1 MQIRGE
7 LVLMNERMFDEALLN
22 RILDAY
28 KQEMQDD
35 EADITEREF
44 ETGKKS
50 LLAVLNDNQKLAL
63 TEMESLCAENV
74 KYALKFGFIRG
85 IFVGFQ
91 QYFER
96 DTTKCPFEKFVA
108 DEILKQPHMNK
119 YVEYSNRRIKF
130 NEICKVMEEQLDEVD
145 IEHVISVYCGWED
158 RLYGVLRYA
167 FYMGYRYALYIIEE
181 VEPIGAT
188 LNMIEKIQLTEYEI
202 GFTTAVDDRER
213 RRGGKGHPEVRRP
226 QAKQ

>member
-7 LVLMNERMFDEALLN
+7 LVLMNERMFDSALLN

-50 LLAVLNDNQKLAL
+50 LLTVLNDNQKLAL

-91 QYFER
+91 
-96 DTTKCPFEKFVA
+96 
-108 DEILKQPHMNK
+108 
-119 YVEYSNRRIKF
+119 
-130 NEICKVMEEQLDEVD
+130 
-145 IEHVISVYCGWED
+145 
-158 RLYGVLRYA
+158 
-167 FYMGYRYALYIIEE
+167 
-181 VEPIGAT
+181 
-188 LNMIEKIQLTEYEI
+188 
-202 GFTTAVDDRER
+202 
-213 RRGGKGHPEVRRP
+213 
-226 QAKQ
+226 